1 MIISSKKYLE
11 FKSHVFTILEKN
23 DGSNKI
29 STNCDYLIIAF
40 IILNIIII
48 ICESI
53 DKIFQGNEEIFR
65 NLEIFFVLL
74 FTFEYLLRLWSQQDF
89 EKNGKIKNG
98 RIRYFFSFYGLVDIL
113 SVLPFYLQIIFP
125 GFDLR
130 ILRTF
135 RLIRIL
141 KISHYNSAIED
152 LFQAIY
158 VERKPF
164 LATLY
169 IFAVAI
175 LLNST
180 LLYFA
185 ESQVQPDKFGS
196 IPDAIYWSVITLTT
210 VGYGDVTPQTSIG
223 KVIAV
228 FTALT
233 GICVVA
239 LLSGIVA
246 TAFSRQINQRQLIFE
261 EQVRKALE
269 DGVITDTEM
278 EMLNTMRKEFDID
291 DEFQSSLIKNILRQR
306 SHKYR

>member
-29 STNCDYLIIAF
+29 SKNCDYLIIAF